1 MCPPLPIPHLNP
13 SPLPP
18 LPSLLFPLLPLQK
31 RSHDLQKRVRKD
43 GKVMSLAQT
52 KRTNELEKDMNAWE
66 ENRLITSGVVTR
78 KEVGGGGWRGRRG
91 GGGEVGREG
100 VG

>member
-1 MCPPLPIPHLNP
+1 
-13 SPLPP
+13 
-18 LPSLLFPLLPLQK
+18 
-31 RSHDLQKRVRKD
+31 
-43 GKVMSLAQT
+43 MSLAQT